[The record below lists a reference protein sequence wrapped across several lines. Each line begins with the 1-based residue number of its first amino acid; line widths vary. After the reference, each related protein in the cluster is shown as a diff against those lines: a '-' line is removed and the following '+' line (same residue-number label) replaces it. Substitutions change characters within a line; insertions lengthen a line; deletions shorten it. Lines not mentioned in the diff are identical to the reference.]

1 MNMMR
6 LTECKLYR
14 QKGNAKH
21 MTDKIST
28 GQFLNRLDRE
38 WNLTI
43 NERRLIANILR
54 YVKSQFLDD
63 DESAQ
68 IADAL
73 IDNVHN
79 ISLQELETI
88 DFSKD

>member
-1 MNMMR
+1 
-6 LTECKLYR
+6 
-14 QKGNAKH
+14 

-73 IDNVHN
+73 IGNVHN